1 MKGRPVKVT
10 SPRPASKGTAQ
21 GAFHNG
27 IEGSRPPPRFAA
39 ADRLA
44 HEDVRNPA
52 QGGHSMSERRI
63 IPADEMKEMAGQEI
77 GVSRWF
83 DLSQER
89 INNFADV
96 TEDWQYIHVDP
107 ERAAGTPFGGTI
119 AHGFLTLSMLSA
131 MAVDAVPRLEN
142 AVMGVNYGFDK
153 IRFLSPAPSGSRIR
167 ARFTVLSAD
176 ELKPGEM
183 TMKYEV
189 EVEIEGRDRPALM
202 AEWISRQYFR
212 SD

>member
-1 MKGRPVKVT
+1 
-10 SPRPASKGTAQ
+10 
-21 GAFHNG
+21 
-27 IEGSRPPPRFAA
+27 
-39 ADRLA
+39 
-44 HEDVRNPA
+44 
-52 QGGHSMSERRI
+52 MSERRI
-63 IPADEMKEMAGQEI
+63 IPAADIKKMAGQEI
-77 GVSRWF
+77 GVSKWF
-83 DLSQER
+83 DISQER
-89 INNFADV
+89 IDGFADV

-153 IRFLSPAPSGSRIR
+153 IRFLSPVPSGARIR
-167 ARFTVLSAD
+167 ARFTVISAR

-183 TMKYEV
+183 TMKYKA

-212 SD
+212 AD